1 MRQVV
6 VKDDLDHSLDADE
19 TVELTFD
26 GVTYRLDLC
35 AKNATKL
42 RLQMKPWLEAAHDRT
57 KVKGAKKAAAAESK
71 PRPKKGR
78 GAASPRRGMRTWL
91 AANGWEIPSDRSVP
105 IAAVRE
111 FDEAHGLS

>member
-6 VKDDLDHSLDADE
+6 VKDDLDHSLPADE

-42 RLQMKPWLEAAHDRT
+42 RNQLNPWLEAAHDRT
-57 KVKGAKKAAAAESK
+57 KVKGAKAKAAPATE

-78 GAASPRRGMRTWL
+78 GSASPRRGMRAWL
-91 AANGWEIPSDRSVP
+91 AANGWDIPSDRNVP

>member
-19 TVELTFD
+19 TIELTVD
-26 GVTYRLDLC
+26 GKLYRLDLA

-42 RLQMKPWLEAAHDRT
+42 RLQLKPWLEAAHDSQR
-57 KVKGAKKAAAAESK
+57 VKGAKPKAAAAEPK
-71 PRPKKGR
+71 PRSKGR
-78 GAASPRRGMRTWL
+78 GGASPRRGMRQWL
-91 AANGWEIPSDRSVP
+91 AANGWEIPPDRSVP
-105 IAAVRE
+105 ITAVRE